1 MKKGFIS
8 FLLLLFL
15 FGLMTGCGTA
25 KPESQQLIS
34 IGITQI
40 VQHDALDSVR
50 KGILDGLASNGFR
63 DGEQIKVDYQDAQNE
78 INNAITIAN
87 NFAAD
92 KKDMIIAISTPS
104 AQAAAQATQDIP
116 IVFATVTDP
125 VAAGL
130 VDSLDKTDGNI
141 TGTSDQLPMEL
152 QVDLIRKFI
161 PDIKKLGV
169 IYSTSEVNAGVQA
182 DQIEESAATKGIE
195 IVRAGITTTSE
206 VKVATESL
214 IGKVEAILIPV
225 DNTVVSAI
233 DGVLSVAQEA
243 KIPVFASDTDTVRHG
258 AVATYGIDYYKMGVQ
273 TGEMAA
279 RILKGEK
286 ISENPVEV
294 TKNVDLTINKKAAK
308 LFELP
313 VPSELEKEAKEI
325 IE

>member
-15 FGLMTGCGTA
+15 FGMMTGCSTA

-40 VQHDALDSVR
+40 VQHDALDAVR

-130 VDSLDKTDGNI
+130 VDALDKTDGNI